1 MADNQK
7 TFRKETQCSYSGDPG
22 CNNQQGRNT
31 AKEESDTVKGAF
43 EQDSKDTNSDES
55 VAASSE
61 EAGSDKDADVSDK
74 RAGSE
79 KDDGIPDEED
89 AGNEKKET
97 EIQEES
103 SDTKYMR
110 LMADFQNFKR
120 RTEKEKSDIYA
131 YANEQIA
138 LGLLEVIDNF
148 ERALDHEST
157 DKAYAEGMELILK
170 QLIEV
175 LKKSGIE
182 EIKTL
187 GEKFDPNFHNA
198 VMMEDNPDFESGK
211 VTEVLQKG
219 YTLNSKVIRPSMVK
233 VNN

>member
-31 AKEESDTVKGAF
+31 EKEESDMAKETFDK
-43 EQDSKDTNSDES
+43 DSKDTNSDES
-55 VAASSE
+55 VAVSDE

-74 RAGSE
+74 RAASE

-97 EIQEES
+97 ETREES

-187 GEKFDPNFHNA
+187 GEEFNPNFHNA